1 MAHKN
6 TSIIFYKILNFKNN
20 IILIYSIIFYKEILK
35 ILISMK
41 INENVYRNCPI
52 IVLGQFFLSMKNF
65 FNEMKSDLK
74 FSAYFELFEFFFF
87 IEN

>member
-1 MAHKN
+1 MISSAWLFYIRECTVAHKN

-52 IVLGQFFLSMKNF
+52 IAIGTIFFVDEKF
-65 FNEMKSDLK
+65 F
-74 FSAYFELFEFFFF
+74 
-87 IEN
+87 